1 MSLPIFKYNAR
12 MISILLRAESFRQI
26 LPARRTILK
35 YYSFFSSFYIASS
48 KHEGDWDV
56 VFYLLMLSSLQ
67 DRLAGQMICS
77 LFLNKQT
84 DRQQTDK

>member
-1 MSLPIFKYNAR
+1 MSLPIFKYNAG

-35 YYSFFSSFYIASS
+35 YY
-48 KHEGDWDV
+48 EGDWDV

-84 DRQQTDK
+84 DRQQTD